1 MFAERQIRKVGQRI
15 LYFKDGKIE
24 SLYHKNKVKAF
35 AKQDLYKSRDECIR
49 KTLAIHVH
57 AFRTSRYYKELWESS
72 GYNPEI
78 TINSGPIQ
86 EIPLLTKEIID
97 RQKSRMISSLYKL
110 EDLEKSFTGG
120 TSGNPTSFY
129 RNRECTIEREGRLL
143 GILELCGY
151 RASDRC
157 GLIWGAHQDFTGAND
172 NKGFKARI
180 RKFTL
185 GKEPLCCTVLT
196 PEMLREY
203 HGRLRRFR
211 PDVLY
216 GYPNAI
222 REFAE
227 YIQVEKLEPITVGKI
242 YCTAE
247 RLSEATREKL
257 EEIFSGEV
265 FNLYNT
271 REHGCIGFECRKHN
285 GFHIDIGNVHV
296 EILEDGKPVPAG
308 HPGEI
313 VVTDLLN
320 YGMPFIRSRIG
331 DRGVLSPEPCNCGIN
346 LPLLARLEG
355 RESDVLLM
363 PDGSKV
369 AGLMMLDMFEDVST
383 IKNIQIVQEHLHEI
397 MINLETAEEMTEKFI
412 EYVKSQAMK
421 FVGEDV
427 NIVVNKVDR
436 IPKNP
441 ISGKTREVVC
451 KIKRNR

>member
-1 MFAERQIRKVGQRI
+1 MFAEKQIRKVGQSI
-15 LYFKDGKIE
+15 LYFRDRKIK
-24 SLYHKNKVKAF
+24 SYYYKNRMKAF
-35 AKQDLYKSRDECIR
+35 AKEEYFKSRDECIR
-49 KTLAIHVH
+49 KTLAIHIH
-57 AFRTSRYYKELWESS
+57 AFRTCQYYKELWESV

-78 TINSGPIQ
+78 TTNNGPIP
-86 EIPLLTKEIID
+86 EIPLLTKDIIEI
-97 RQKSRMISSLYKL
+97 QKTRMISSLYKL

-143 GILELCGY
+143 GTLELCGY
-151 RASDRC
+151 GASDRC
-157 GLIWGAHQDFTGAND
+157 GLIWGAHQDLSGSNE
-172 NKGFKARI
+172 NQGIKARI
-180 RKFTL
+180 RKFIL
-185 GKEPLCCTVLT
+185 GKEKLCCTVLT

-203 HGRLRRFR
+203 YDRLRRFQ

-222 REFAE
+222 CEFAG
-227 YIQVEKLEPITVGKI
+227 YIQGEKLEPITVGKI

-247 RLSEATREKL
+247 RLSAATRKKL
-257 EEIFSGEV
+257 EEVFSGEV

-308 HPGEI
+308 QPGQI

-320 YGMPFIRSRIG
+320 YAMPFIRSRIG
-331 DRGVLSPEPCNCGIN
+331 DRGVLSPEPCDCGIN
-346 LPLLARLEG
+346 LPLLASLEG

-369 AGLMMLDMFEDVST
+369 AGLMMLDMFEDMST
-383 IKNIQIVQEHLHEI
+383 IKNIQIIQESLHEI
-397 MINLETAEEMTEKFI
+397 MINLETTEEMTEKFTG
-412 EYVKSQAMK
+412 YVKSQAMK
-421 FVGEDV
+421 FIGENI
-427 NIVVNKVDR
+427 NIVVNKVDQ

-451 KIKRNR
+451 KIKRDR

>member
-1 MFAERQIRKVGQRI
+1 MR
-15 LYFKDGKIE
+15 DGKIKY
-24 SLYHKNKVKAF
+24 LYHKNSMKFLAKA
-35 AKQDLYKSRDECIR
+35 DLSKSRDECIR
-49 KTLAIHVH
+49 KILTIHVH
-57 AFRTSRYYKELWESS
+57 AFRTCRYYKELWESI

-78 TINSGPIQ
+78 TTKSGSIV
-86 EIPLLTKEIID
+86 EIPLLTKDIIES
-97 RQKSRMISSLYKL
+97 QKTKMISSLYKL

-157 GLIWGAHQDFTGAND
+157 GLIWGAHQDFPGANE
-172 NKGFKARI
+172 NQGIKARI

-185 GKEPLCCTVLT
+185 GKEKLCCNVLT

-203 HGRLRRFR
+203 HDRLRRFQ

-227 YIQVEKLEPITVGKI
+227 YIQGEKLEPITVGKI

-247 RLSEATREKL
+247 RLSEATRKKL
-257 EEIFSGEV
+257 EEVFSGEV

-271 REHGCIGFECRKHN
+271 REHGCIGFECRRHN
-285 GFHIDIGNVHV
+285 GFHIDIGNVYV
-296 EILEDGKPVPAG
+296 EIMEDGKPVPAG
-308 HPGEI
+308 QPGEI

-331 DRGVLSPEPCNCGIN
+331 DRGVLSLEPCDCGIH
-346 LPLLARLEG
+346 LPLLASLEG

-369 AGLMMLDMFEDVST
+369 AGLMMLDMFEDMST
-383 IKNIQIVQEHLHEI
+383 IKNIQIIQESLHEI
-397 MINLETAEEMTEKFI
+397 MINLETAEEMTEKFTW
-412 EYVKSQAMK
+412 YVKSQAMK
-421 FVGEDV
+421 FIGEGV
-427 NIVVNKVDR
+427 NIVVNKVDQ

-451 KIKRNR
+451 KIKRNW

>member
-1 MFAERQIRKVGQRI
+1 MFAEKNIRNIVQTIIYIRE
-15 LYFKDGKIE
+15 GKIK
-24 SLYHKNKVKAF
+24 SLYHKNRMKAF
-35 AKQDLYKSRDECIR
+35 VKEDSSKSRDECIR
-49 KTLAIHVH
+49 KIFAIHSH
-57 AFRTSRYYKELWESS
+57 AFRTCRYYKELWESI
-72 GYNPEI
+72 GYNPET
-78 TINSGPIQ
+78 TINNGPIP
-86 EIPLLTKEIID
+86 EIPLLTKDIIEG
-97 RQKSRMISSLYKL
+97 QKTRMISNLYKL

-129 RNRECTIEREGRLL
+129 RNRECTTEREGRLL
-143 GILELCGY
+143 GILELSGY

-157 GLIWGAHQDFTGAND
+157 GLIWGAHQDFPGSSENQ
-172 NKGFKARI
+172 GIKARI
-180 RKFTL
+180 RKFTF
-185 GKEPLCCTVLT
+185 GKEKLCCNVLT

-203 HGRLRRFR
+203 HHRLRRFQ

-227 YIQVEKLEPITVGKI
+227 YIQGEKLEPITAGKI
-242 YCTAE
+242 FCTAE
-247 RLSEATREKL
+247 RLSDATRKKL
-257 EEIFSGEV
+257 EEVFSGEV

-271 REHGCIGFECRKHN
+271 REHGCIGFECRQHN

-296 EILEDGKPVPAG
+296 EIMEGGKSVPAG
-308 HPGEI
+308 QPGEI

-331 DRGVLSPEPCNCGIN
+331 DRGVLSPRLCTCGIN
-346 LPLLARLEG
+346 LPLLSRLEG

-369 AGLMMLDMFEDVST
+369 AGLMMLDMFEDIST
-383 IKNIQIVQEHLHEI
+383 IKNIQIIQESLQEI
-397 MINLETAEEMTEKFI
+397 MINLETTEEMTEKFTR
-412 EYVKSQAMK
+412 YVKSQAIK
-421 FVGEDV
+421 FIGEDV
-427 NIVVNKVDR
+427 NIIVNKVAQ